1 MLDIIENRKVIFI
14 CIVIVKGMVI
24 SIVISGFMS
33 VVMVNVVSTIVSIIM
48 LGGCVFVSGVSFIY
62 ISFSV
67 LSVKILVCR
76 SLSISSIN
84 GSRII
89 GWCICVR
96 LLNIFRLAI
105 KAIMFN
111 VNVCNRLIFMMNFLK

>member
-1 MLDIIENRKVIFI
+1 
-14 CIVIVKGMVI
+14 
-24 SIVISGFMS
+24 
-33 VVMVNVVSTIVSIIM
+33 MVNVVSTIVSIIT
-48 LGGCVFVSGVSFIY
+48 LGGCAFVSGVSFIY

-67 LSVKILVCR
+67 SSVKISVCR

-89 GWCICVR
+89 GRCIWVR
-96 LLNIFRLAI
+96 SLNIFRLAI